1 MNKITITFLL
11 TIFFI
16 GCSDRQQQEKVLSV
30 TIEPQKYFLEQIVG
44 DKYKVNCVVPNGS
57 NPESFDL
64 APSQIMT
71 IGKSEAYLKIGF
83 LGIENTWIENI
94 RKNNP
99 HVKFFDCSSGINPI
113 GGHQHDHALGEEQH
127 SHHGHDDGDP
137 HTWSAPYTARII
149 ADNMYKAVIELDSK
163 NKEYYTT
170 NYNKLIAVIDSTD
183 NVIKQYIDQATCK
196 SFIIYHP
203 ALSYFAQEY
212 GLKQLSIEYE
222 GKNPSP
228 KQFKELIDY
237 AKQNN
242 VKTVFIQQEFDAKNA
257 ETVANSIGGKAIP
270 INLMAYDWSS
280 EIIKIAKA
288 LAVNE

>member
-99 HVKFFDCSSGINPI
+99 RVKFFDCSSGITPI
-113 GGHQHDHALGEEQH
+113 GGHQHDHAQGEEQH

-183 NVIKQYIDQATCK
+183 NVIKQYIDQAPCK

-212 GLKQLSIEYE
+212 GLKQLPIEYE

>member
-16 GCSDRQQQEKVLSV
+16 GCSSRQQQEKVLSV

-71 IGKSEAYLKIGF
+71 IGKSEAYFKIGF

-99 HVKFFDCSSGINPI
+99 HVKFFDCSSGITPI
-113 GGHQHDHALGEEQH
+113 GGHQHDQAQGEEQH

-183 NVIKQYIDQATCK
+183 NVIKQYIDQAPCK

-257 ETVANSIGGKAIP
+257 ETMANSIGGKAIP